1 MTFKRYLFLMGIIT
15 FLCWG
20 GWLWVL
26 FFVNPY
32 EGGNLAEFIFYGLL
46 LLSLWGSFNLFGDFL
61 ILIRPKGVFFY
72 RRAKV
77 SARRSFWL
85 ALWLV
90 SILFL
95 QAGALLVWWN
105 ALLLFILLAGMEFWI
120 IFNINLKNKSLHAE
134 AQTNAEINE
143 ENKA

>member
-15 FLCWG
+15 LLCWG

-61 ILIRPKGVFFY
+61 ILIRPKGDFFY

-95 QAGALLVWWN
+95 QARALLVWWN

-120 IFNINLKNKSLHAE
+120 IFNINLKNRTLQTEAE
-134 AQTNAEINE
+134 TSAEINE